1 MFTDNF
7 EKVISEIMTFFNDS
21 KNGTAINGK

>member
-7 EKVISEIMTFFNDS
+7 EKAISEIMAFFNDS
-21 KNGTAINGK
+21 KNGTAINEK